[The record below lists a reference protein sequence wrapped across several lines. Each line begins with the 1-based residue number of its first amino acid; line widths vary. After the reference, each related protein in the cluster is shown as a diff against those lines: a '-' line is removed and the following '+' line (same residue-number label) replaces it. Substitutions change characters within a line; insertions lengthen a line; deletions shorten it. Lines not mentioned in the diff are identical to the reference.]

1 MAQTVSTGHLIDD
14 VAQRS
19 GLTKADAKKAV
30 QAVVTALS
38 EHLGSGDRIQIS
50 GLGSF
55 EVRERAARQ
64 ATNPRTRE
72 QVAVPASKAVGFRAA
87 SALRGRVV
95 GQTAEP
101 AGADGG
107 AAAVEAPKPRGR
119 SRRTSSA

>member
-1 MAQTVSTGHLIDD
+1 MAQTVSTGQLIDD

-72 QVAVPASKAVGFRAA
+72 KVAVPASKAVGFRAA
-87 SALRGRVV
+87 TVLRGRVA
-95 GQTAEP
+95 GQTTTP

-107 AAAVEAPKPRGR
+107 AAAAAGAAPKPRGR
-119 SRRTSSA
+119 SRRAS

>member
-1 MAQTVSTGHLIDD
+1 MAQTVSTGQLIDD

-55 EVRERAARQ
+55 EVRERAARH

-87 SALRGRVV
+87 TALRGRVA
-95 GQTAEP
+95 GQSTPA
-101 AGADGG
+101 AGADDG
-107 AAAVEAPKPRGR
+107 AATAAGAAPKPRGR
-119 SRRTSSA
+119 SRRAS